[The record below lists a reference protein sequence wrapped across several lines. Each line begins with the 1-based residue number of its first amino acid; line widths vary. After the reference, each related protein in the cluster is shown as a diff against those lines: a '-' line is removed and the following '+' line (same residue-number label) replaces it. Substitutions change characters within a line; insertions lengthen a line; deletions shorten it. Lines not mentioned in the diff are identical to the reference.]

1 MAHARVVVYQDKTAE
16 ALFFTDGDGRFSVAV
31 PSARG
36 RRVVI
41 SKTSYAPADIALSGV
56 ALSEP
61 LSVRLRR
68 GGAISGRV
76 TDPRGE
82 PYTNAVVNLVEPR
95 PGSDIPTLK
104 SAVTDDLGEYRL
116 FGIPEGSGYV
126 VELAVM
132 QRDMLAVFYPGT
144 DKIDAAERITV
155 RAGAEKT
162 GIDFMSET
170 TRPLPSVEGRAAQL
184 LVQGG
189 SLVIVSRG
197 RVGADAEQPARGTGV
212 IRGRVTLPSGAALPA
227 ATVTLVSLNDYCR
240 RDWRAPPR
248 PTTRDVLRS
257 TVCRRPSTSLA
268 RRKQPT

>member
-1 MAHARVVVYQDKTAE
+1 M
-16 ALFFTDGDGRFSVAV
+16 
-31 PSARG
+31 
-36 RRVVI
+36 
-41 SKTSYAPADIALSGV
+41 
-56 ALSEP
+56 
-61 LSVRLRR
+61 
-68 GGAISGRV
+68 
-76 TDPRGE
+76 
-82 PYTNAVVNLVEPR
+82 EPR

-212 IRGRVTLPSGAALPA
+212 IRGGVTLPSGAALPA
-227 ATVTLVSLNDYCR
+227 ATVTARLAQRQYCR
-240 RDWRAPPR
+240 RDRRAPPR
-248 PTTRDVLRS
+248 PTTEGRFAFDGLPAAEYVLGAAKATYVSSASVDRDPQPFQQVQLRDGEVRTNADLVLTPPAVITGRVLDEFGEPFES
-257 TVCRRPSTSLA
+257 AMVSVWQVRYETDAAVS
-268 RRKQPT
+268 